1 MEGSN
6 TGRAKQWKPKQQ
18 YLPSGQIKATNGNY
32 YKLRFPNMSA
42 TDGSVRSKPEIK
54 YLLVK

>member
-1 MEGSN
+1 MEGSY

-42 TDGSVRSKPEIK
+42 TDGSLRSKP
-54 YLLVK
+54 